1 MTKEFSNE
9 VVVDSTYP
17 GMHVKE
23 LMPSLNKE
31 DNWERMLPEQEDGER
46 PTSCPTPCPSV
57 PLHNDEG
64 IRLEGNPEMSGWT
77 QGETCHEPRMDDGG
91 LATTDLGVVDDND
104 IHQSVRSEDGSDH
117 GQDETLLQRAGRS

>member
-9 VVVDSTYP
+9 AVVDSTHP

-31 DNWERMLPEQEDGER
+31 DNWERMLPEQEDVER
-46 PTSCPTPCPSV
+46 PTSHH
-57 PLHNDEG
+57 LHNDEG

-77 QGETCHEPRMDDGG
+77 QGETCHEHRMDGG